1 MAENCNL
8 HPQAEMGTRQMGN
21 VGFVCFGEVNTPF
34 ERLQIKHDAAL
45 KSLRTLAANFV
56 DGGIVIDDPAYET
69 ADKAIALLKAEQFD
83 SGNATAW
90 SFLEN
95 SIELQVI
102 R

>member
-56 DGGIVIDDPAYET
+56 AVSYTHLDVYKRQRSDWLRPRP
-69 ADKAIALLKAEQFD
+69 
-83 SGNATAW
+83 SW
-90 SFLEN
+90 SARGAARPT
-95 SIELQVI
+95 VY
-102 R
+102 